1 MADFGIGEIAALVL
15 SATGSAVSAT
25 AAIGQGQAAKSA
37 ADANASAQRQTAIS
51 AENSAAIQAS
61 DKQLA
66 TRKLIA
72 TQVASAGAGG
82 IDPSTG
88 TPLTIEGQTAQM
100 GELDSLRIINNAQRT
115 AWGYNTQANID
126 EFQGSA
132 AQTAGMLNAG
142 GTLLSSNGNTYFS
155 GAKAG
160 LWGSA
165 PASTPAVN

>member
-1 MADFGIGEIAALVL
+1 MSMAYVAVSMAVIGAGI
-15 SATGSAVSAT
+15 SATSA
-25 AAIGQGQAAKSA
+25 IEQGQASKSA
-37 ADANASAQRQTAIS
+37 ADANATAQRQTAIS
-51 AENSAAIQAS
+51 TENAAAIQAS

-72 TQVASAGAGG
+72 TQVTAAGAGG

-88 TPLTIEGQTAQM
+88 TPLTIEGQTSQM

-115 AWGYNTQANID
+115 AWGYQSQASID

-132 AQTAGMLNAG
+132 AQTGGAMSAG
-142 GTLLSSNGNTYFS
+142 GTLLSSAGSTYF
-155 GAKAG
+155 GGKTAG

-165 PASTPAVN
+165 PASTPAVS

>member
-1 MADFGIGEIAALVL
+1 MSMAWVAVSVAAIGAGI
-15 SATGSAVSAT
+15 SAT
-25 AAIGQGQAAKSA
+25 AAIEQGQAAKSA

-61 DKQLA
+61 GKQQA

-72 TQVASAGAGG
+72 SQVTAAGAGG
-82 IDPSTG
+82 IDSSTG
-88 TPLTIEGQTAQM
+88 TPLTVEGQTAQM

-126 EFQGSA
+126 EFQGNA
-132 AQTAGMLNAG
+132 AQTGGYMSAG
-142 GTLLSSNGNTYFS
+142 GTLLSSAGSAYFG

-165 PASTPAVN
+165 PASTPVVS

>member
-1 MADFGIGEIAALVL
+1 MSMASVAVSMAIIGAGI
-15 SATGSAVSAT
+15 SATSA
-25 AAIGQGQAAKSA
+25 IEQGQSAKAA
-37 ADANASAQRQTAIS
+37 ADANAAAQRQTAIS
-51 AENSAAIQAS
+51 TENVGAQQAS

-132 AQTAGMLNAG
+132 AQTAGTLNAG
-142 GTLLSSNGNTYFS
+142 GTLLSNAGNTYFG

-160 LWGSA
+160 LWGGA